1 MDLMLWNIC
10 AFYRENEE
18 PNQHT
23 ANTLLKEIKKVDQI
37 KMMQSVQRGEFWV
50 SLINNVFILLCIV
63 FLTHIY
69 VLFATVVRNC
79 ARIVGGS
86 S

>member
-23 ANTLLKEIKKVDQI
+23 ANTLGKEIKEVDQI
-37 KMMQSVQRGEFWV
+37 KNDAICTERR
-50 SLINNVFILLCIV
+50 ILGKPYKC
-63 FLTHIY
+63 
-69 VLFATVVRNC
+69 
-79 ARIVGGS
+79 
-86 S
+86 